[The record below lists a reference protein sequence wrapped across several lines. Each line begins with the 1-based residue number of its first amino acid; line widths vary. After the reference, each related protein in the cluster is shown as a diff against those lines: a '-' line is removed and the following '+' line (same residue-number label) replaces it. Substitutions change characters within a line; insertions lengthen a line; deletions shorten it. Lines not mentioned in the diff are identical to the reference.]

1 MSIRTGAILLTAMCL
16 CRGFVGSYNNVIALT
31 GAGTNSVMANA
42 FFVHMSLGLI
52 TIVLSA
58 IGMLGLYTNS
68 KRIVSIFVP
77 LAFFLVVLVLIDD
90 IISLLEIGMR
100 KKQFVTSCTR
110 ANSRHHHSPQRE
122 ELVLQTCED
131 HWSTLLWIRL
141 IILLVN
147 MVGNTM
153 YALLVNSVRLD
164 LIEYTNDET
173 VSLPAYQA
181 RTEALEFGQPDVM
194 PGSMPSSAAI
204 PSTMTDYVLTP
215 PPAYAP
221 AKTRNTSAA

>member
-1 MSIRTGAILLTAMCL
+1 
-16 CRGFVGSYNNVIALT
+16 
-31 GAGTNSVMANA
+31 
-42 FFVHMSLGLI
+42 
-52 TIVLSA
+52 
-58 IGMLGLYTNS
+58 
-68 KRIVSIFVP
+68 
-77 LAFFLVVLVLIDD
+77 
-90 IISLLEIGMR
+90 
-100 KKQFVTSCTR
+100 
-110 ANSRHHHSPQRE
+110 
-122 ELVLQTCED
+122 
-131 HWSTLLWIRL
+131 
-141 IILLVN
+141 
-147 MVGNTM
+147 M

-181 RTEALEFGQPDVM
+181 RTEASEFGQPDVM